1 MNLLLFPLISLAL
14 FFSGSFVFAKLRLP
28 SQSPSES
35 ILINLTLG
43 LVLLAQCVTLLGFL
57 ELFSPAVFWLILGL
71 FLIPGIVCLS
81 GPAVFSENLS
91 RLSPSLFKRRPLEQ
105 VSALALFVLLTLSL
119 IQVLLPNF
127 ATDALVY
134 HLAVPK
140 AYLAAGK
147 FVPLPDNVYSFFP
160 LPFEMLYLFGLGL
173 GGETLAQFISWLS
186 LAILAFALYVHC
198 RNGSAPRYAFFASAG
213 FVSIPTV
220 FQYGAATY
228 VDVASALYVFMAW
241 YAWEKWQSCRKNGWF
256 ALLCIY
262 SAFAV
267 AIKLTLFII
276 FPLVFLAIV
285 IANKESESFGKIT
298 KQAGLFALT
307 TLILFAPWWAKNFY
321 FAEGNPFAPF
331 LMQYLGGEGG
341 INWDLLRS
349 SLKSQYYQMMGMGTG
364 WLDFLKLPVNLTF
377 FAEPNSTRF
386 DGSIGVL
393 YFLSIPALLGLRSR
407 HLPLLGT
414 LWLLTLFWFY
424 NFQFIRF
431 LIPALALLALL
442 FAQGLQSL
450 SAERPG
456 AKIPYVSQ
464 IVLTTVLALGLLYNV
479 LHDLQHWKK
488 IQPLPYLL
496 QNESREEFL
505 SRQIPQYS
513 AYVAVNEKLGKE
525 DKVLLVF
532 MKNYGYLLER
542 PFKSDSFF
550 EAYTLQNMLKKAPS
564 VAGLSRGMRN
574 AGISHILFDAR
585 YVFGEYSAFTRNER
599 QILQHFLSEKAEQ
612 MYGKNNHYLYHFM
625 LD

>member
-1 MNLLLFPLISLAL
+1 MNLLLFTLIPLAL
-14 FFSGSFVFAKLRLP
+14 FFAGNFVYAKLRV
-28 SQSPSES
+28 SPQRLSER

-43 LVLLAQCVTLLGFL
+43 LVLLAQCVTLLGYL
-57 ELFSPAVFWLILGL
+57 ELFNPAVFWLILGL
-71 FLIPGIVCLS
+71 FLISGIVCIFSPAKFGQNLS
-81 GPAVFSENLS
+81 GL
-91 RLSPSLFKRRPLEQ
+91 RPSLLQRSPLEQ
-105 VSALALFVLLTLSL
+105 VSALALLFLLTLSL

-186 LAILAFALYVHC
+186 LAILAFALYVYC
-198 RNGSAPRYAFFASAG
+198 LNGSAPRYAFFASAG

-241 YAWEKWQSCRKNGWF
+241 YSWEKWQSCRKNGWF

-262 SAFAV
+262 AAFAV

-285 IANKESESFGKIT
+285 IANKDTGSFRKIAL
-298 KQAGLFALT
+298 QVGLFALT
-307 TLILFAPWWAKNFY
+307 TLAFFAPWWAKNFY

-331 LMQYLGGEGG
+331 LMQYLGGENG

-386 DGSIGVL
+386 DGSIGIL
-393 YFLSIPALLGLRSR
+393 YFLSIPALLGLRR
-407 HLPLLGT
+407 RQLPLLGA
-414 LWLLTLFWFY
+414 LSLLTIFWFY

-442 FAQGLQSL
+442 FAQGLQNL
-450 SAERPG
+450 SVKRHG

-464 IVLTTVLALGLLYNV
+464 ILLTTVLALGLLYNV
-479 LHDLQHWKK
+479 LQDLQYWRK
-488 IQPLPYLL
+488 IQPTPYLL

-513 AYVAVNEKLGKE
+513 AFVAVNENLGKD

-564 VAGLSRGMRN
+564 VAGLSREMRN
-574 AGISHILFDAR
+574 AKISHILFDGR
-585 YVFGEYSAFTRNER
+585 YVFGEDSAFTLNER
-599 QILQHFLSEKAEQ
+599 QILQRFLSEKAEQ
-612 MYGKNNHYLYHFM
+612 VYGKNNHYLYHFM